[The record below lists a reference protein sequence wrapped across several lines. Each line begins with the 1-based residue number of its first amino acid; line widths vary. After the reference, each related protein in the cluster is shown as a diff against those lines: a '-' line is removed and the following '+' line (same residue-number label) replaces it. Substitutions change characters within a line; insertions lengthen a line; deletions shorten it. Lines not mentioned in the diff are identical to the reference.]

1 MPWDTHHAPP
11 VVKRQGTRGE
21 KLSGLS
27 AFNPVPW
34 DGFALLWEFPHISPA
49 QLDDGKPLLIPDV
62 NKVERSVH
70 DKKERREE
78 NFSINFFVPFVRGS
92 RCVAFHPFRLTNLS
106 ASFHVL
112 LFPVIHDSLL
122 SNGRLFANSRRLLRL
137 VRIASK

>member
-1 MPWDTHHAPP
+1 M
-11 VVKRQGTRGE
+11 
-21 KLSGLS
+21 
-27 AFNPVPW
+27 
-34 DGFALLWEFPHISPA
+34 ALPSCGNSRTISPA

-137 VRIASK
+137 VV